1 MCVVARTNPILED
14 YKKALE
20 NAGIKTYEIRRSK
33 TDDRG
38 MPGVRLAT
46 MHRVKGLEFS
56 CMFLVGMNKGNMP
69 LKKAIETTDEEARKE
84 AIIAERSLLYVA
96 LTRAKKISYVS
107 GYGKM
112 SEFVMA

>member
-1 MCVVARTNPILED
+1 MARTSSILED
-14 YKKALE
+14 YKKAIE
-20 NAGIKTYEIRRSK
+20 AAGIKTYEVRRSK

-46 MHRVKGLEFS
+46 MHRVKGLEFT

-69 LKKAIETTDEEARKE
+69 LKKAIETSDEEARKE
-84 AIIAERSLLYVA
+84 AIISERSLLYVA
-96 LTRAKKISYVS
+96 LTRAKKLSYVM

-112 SEFVMA
+112 SEFVTA